1 MSSDPSN
8 AHDRVV
14 GCADRKI
21 GWLTMSVVVVGLNHR
36 TVPLSVLERMTVPP
50 AGLPKA
56 LQYLRSG
63 QHVAEVVVL
72 STCNRTEVY
81 AVCETFHGALADINR
96 FFVELSGLDQGRFA
110 EHLFTAYDEGA
121 VSHLLAVAAG
131 LDSAVVGETE
141 ILGQVK
147 TAFEAAQ
154 AGGSTGPH
162 LSSLFRH
169 ALETGKRARTETGI
183 ARGTA
188 SVSHAAVELAADRM
202 GSLTGRSVLVLGTG
216 EIGVSMVNALRHAGV
231 GEVLVA
237 NRTRQ
242 KAAKL
247 AEQVGGIA
255 VALHELPNALISSDV
270 LLTATSSDTLVLERE
285 DIEIVMDSRH
295 GRPLLIVDTALP
307 RDVDPS
313 ASTIPGVTLLDL
325 ESIRVFVERGLDSRR
340 REIDAVQAIVL
351 EESERFS
358 AGAAAR
364 LVAPLITTLRSH
376 AESLRAEQLAR
387 FDHRLTG
394 LSPDQREAVEA
405 LTKQLVAKLLHEP
418 TIRLK
423 QHAGTVRGNRMADA
437 LRLLFDLDES

>member
-1 MSSDPSN
+1 
-8 AHDRVV
+8 
-14 GCADRKI
+14 
-21 GWLTMSVVVVGLNHR
+21 MSVVVVGLNHR

-56 LQYLRSG
+56 LHHLLG
-63 QHVAEVVVL
+63 GEHVAEVVVL

-110 EHLFTAYDEGA
+110 EHLFTAYDGG
-121 VSHLLAVAAG
+121 VVDHLFGVAAG

-141 ILGQVK
+141 ILGQVR
-147 TAFEAAQ
+147 TAFDAAQ
-154 AGGSTGPH
+154 TSGGAGPH
-162 LSSLFRH
+162 LSALFRH
-169 ALETGKRARTETGI
+169 ALETGKRARSETAI

-202 GSLTGRSVLVLGTG
+202 GSLTGRSVLVLGAG
-216 EIGVSMVNALRHAGV
+216 EIGVSMVNALQHAGV

-247 AEQVGGIA
+247 AQQVGGTA
-255 VALHELPNALISSDV
+255 VPLHELPAALTRVDV
-270 LLTATSSDTLVLERE
+270 LLTATSSDAVVLERE
-285 DIEIVMDSRH
+285 DVELVMQSRDQ
-295 GRPLLIVDTALP
+295 RPLLIVDTALP

-313 ASTIPGVTLLDL
+313 AAQIPGVTLLDL
-325 ESIRVFVERGLDSRR
+325 EAIRVFVERGLESRR
-340 REIDAVQAIVL
+340 REIEAVQTIVR
-351 EESERFS
+351 EEAERFG

-364 LVAPLITTLRSH
+364 LVAPVITSLRSQV
-376 AESLRAEQLAR
+376 ERLRVEQLQR
-387 FDHRLTG
+387 FDNRLSD
-394 LSPDQREAVEA
+394 LSTEQRDAVDA

-423 QHAGTVRGNRMADA
+423 EHAGTVRGNRMADA
-437 LRLLFDLDES
+437 LRSLFDLDES